1 MDNRQLAQGIA
12 SLGRYGD
19 SMLMHVRPDEVA
31 QLQAISRANGGDI
44 TINPETGQPEAFI
57 GAFLPMLAGL
67 GVSAALPAGAGMF
80 AQYGLPA
87 IAGAAA
93 KGITTGDASLGNLL
107 SGAMG
112 GIGGAGIGSDLI
124 GFGAEGAAAA
134 VPETTGEIA
143 TEIAK
148 SGTGNLPAG
157 ATTATMNSVP
167 QAMGTEGISMFTP
180 AGQQFGNAGQ
190 TLSQAPG
197 IGGPLEY
204 QSVANTYGVTQAPQ
218 PFFDAAN
225 TSIPQASAMYN
236 EQLSPYG
243 RIRVGQTGSSAQ
255 NLQMAPKFDTP
266 AGGFEPPPK
275 VSAFEQ
281 GLNQGKAIAGD
292 TFDTMGKNFS
302 TMGKGFEKA
311 LDDPMGYFSYAGGG
325 DSPMFGAAKTLSTP
339 LMATVEAMTPKV
351 QPFELDKRAY
361 YDSSRTLNLNDDTG
375 LRLVAKGGHIKGYK
389 KAGTVSAEPGSV
401 SPPTSGFGGG
411 LTRLLTQKGNVS
423 AVDGSGNPINM
434 SNKSIVD
441 MLRQQGIIRYADGG
455 IAVLTPDNGKMLNGQ
470 GDGVSDDIPANIEGE
485 QEAALSDG
493 EFIVPARIVS
503 ELGNGSSDAGAEKLY
518 AMIDRIQGVR
528 EQTMGDNKQYAK
540 DTNAERFLPV

>member
-292 TFDTMGKNFS
+292 TFDTMGKRN
-302 TMGKGFEKA
+302 
-311 LDDPMGYFSYAGGG
+311 SY
-325 DSPMFGAAKTLSTP
+325 P
-339 LMATVEAMTPKV
+339 LYQM
-351 QPFELDKRAY
+351 Y
-361 YDSSRTLNLNDDTG
+361 
-375 LRLVAKGGHIKGYK
+375 
-389 KAGTVSAEPGSV
+389 
-401 SPPTSGFGGG
+401 
-411 LTRLLTQKGNVS
+411 LL
-423 AVDGSGNPINM
+423 
-434 SNKSIVD
+434 
-441 MLRQQGIIRYADGG
+441 L
-455 IAVLTPDNGKMLNGQ
+455 
-470 GDGVSDDIPANIEGE
+470 
-485 QEAALSDG
+485 
-493 EFIVPARIVS
+493 
-503 ELGNGSSDAGAEKLY
+503 
-518 AMIDRIQGVR
+518 
-528 EQTMGDNKQYAK
+528 
-540 DTNAERFLPV
+540 